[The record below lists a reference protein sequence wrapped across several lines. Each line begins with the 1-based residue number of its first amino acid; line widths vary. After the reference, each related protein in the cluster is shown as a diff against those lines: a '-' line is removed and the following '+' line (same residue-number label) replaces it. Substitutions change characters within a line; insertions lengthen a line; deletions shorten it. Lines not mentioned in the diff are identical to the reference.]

1 MNNKQQRLKAI
12 DKELVIAGIVDA
24 PGTLMFAA
32 GLYATFTPAGEA
44 FLPILNNP
52 TVVTS
57 CLVLGGGM
65 MLWGGYK
72 FVTLLREK
80 VQLHKMPG

>member
-12 DKELVIAGIVDA
+12 EKELVIAGIIDV
-24 PGTLMFAA
+24 PGTLLFAV
-32 GLYATFTPAGEA
+32 GLYATFIPAGEA
-44 FLPILNNP
+44 FLPVLNNP

-72 FVTLLREK
+72 LFTLLREK
-80 VQLHKMPG
+80 TQLLKMPG

>member
-12 DKELVIAGIVDA
+12 EKELVIAGILDV
-24 PGTLMFAA
+24 PGTLLFAA
-32 GLYATFTPAGEA
+32 GLYATFSPDGVA
-44 FLPILNNP
+44 FLPVLNNP
-52 TVVTS
+52 AVVTS

-72 FVTLLREK
+72 LFTLLREK
-80 VQLHKMPG
+80 AQLLKMPG

>member
-12 DKELVIAGIVDA
+12 EKELIIAGILDV
-24 PGTLMFAA
+24 PGTLLFAA
-32 GLYATFTPAGEA
+32 GLYATFTPEGEA
-44 FLPILNNP
+44 FLPVLNNP

-57 CLVLGGGM
+57 CLVFGGGM

-72 FVTLLREK
+72 LFTLLREK
-80 VQLHKMPG
+80 AQLLKMPG